1 MSLGPKC
8 SYTRLHVRNLY
19 DKYVWEYH
27 VKVELLDSNEK
38 KKHKWIIRLV
48 RLLIWF
54 YVKMII

>member
-48 RLLIWF
+48 ILFDSTLKW
-54 YVKMII
+54 